1 MMNRKLESNN
11 IETRSDTSFLIHSFI
26 SIAQNN
32 TIIVAQIAVQK
43 KKTKKPQKT
52 TTNKKHFHK
61 YTQTKT

>member
-32 TIIVAQIAVQK
+32 TTIVAQSAVQK
-43 KKTKKPQKT
+43 
-52 TTNKKHFHK
+52 
-61 YTQTKT
+61 